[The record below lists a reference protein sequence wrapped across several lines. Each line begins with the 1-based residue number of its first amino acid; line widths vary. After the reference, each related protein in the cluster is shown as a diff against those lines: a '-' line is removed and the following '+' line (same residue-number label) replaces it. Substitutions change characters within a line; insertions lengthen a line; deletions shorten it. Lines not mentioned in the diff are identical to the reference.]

1 LSKRDNPFVAPGLVI
16 TADDYG
22 YRPAYD
28 AGILEAVRAGAVD
41 AVSVMVD
48 RERLEPEPLLETR
61 VELGLH
67 LELAEMPEGTTA
79 GAAERDAALAALGS
93 QLERFEAAFGRP
105 PAYLDGH
112 HHCHARDGL
121 AADVA
126 GMAARHNLA
135 MRSVNPR
142 HRRLLRGI
150 GIPTPDLLVGRL
162 EPTEPALP
170 DELAAAL
177 DGSAEPPEGVT
188 EWMVHP
194 GHRDAASASAFDAAR
209 EHDLELICDLREV
222 LARRF
227 QRGTHAALTRA

>member
-1 LSKRDNPFVAPGLVI
+1 MASGLVI

-28 AGILEAVRAGAVD
+28 AGILEAAHAGAVD

-48 RERLEPEPLLETR
+48 REGLETEPLLGTR

-67 LELAEMPEGTTA
+67 LELAEMPEGASA
-79 GAAERDAALAALGS
+79 GRVEREAAISALRA
-93 QLERFEAAFGRP
+93 QLERFETAFGRP

-112 HHCHARDGL
+112 HHCHAREGV

-126 GMAARHNLA
+126 GIAARHNLA
-135 MRSVNPR
+135 MRSVNAR

-150 GIPTPDLLVGRL
+150 GVPTPDLLVGRL

-170 DELAAAL
+170 QELAAVL
-177 DGSAEPPEGVT
+177 DGSAGPPPGVT

-194 GHRDAASASAFDAAR
+194 GHRDPASASGFDAAR
-209 EHDLELICDLREV
+209 EHDLELIFDLRGALE
-222 LARRF
+222 RRF
-227 QRGTHAALTRA
+227 QRGTHGALTRA

>member
-1 LSKRDNPFVAPGLVI
+1 VI

-28 AGILEAVRAGAVD
+28 AGILEAARAGAVD

-48 RERLEPEPLLETR
+48 RDGLEPEPLLETR

-67 LELAEMPEGTTA
+67 LELAEMPEGVSA
-79 GAAERDAALAALGS
+79 GRAERDAAIAALRS
-93 QLERFEAAFGRP
+93 QLARFEAGFGRP

-112 HHCHARDGL
+112 HHCHAREGL

-126 GMAARHNLA
+126 RIAAEHNLVL
-135 MRSVNPR
+135 RSVNAR
-142 HRRLLRGI
+142 HRRLVRGI
-150 GIPTPDLLVGRL
+150 GVPTPDLLVGRL

-170 DELAAAL
+170 EELAAAL
-177 DGSAEPPEGVT
+177 DGSADPPAGVT

-194 GHRDAASASAFDAAR
+194 GHRDPASASAFDAAR
-209 EHDLELICDLREV
+209 EHDLELVCDLRSGLED
-222 LARRF
+222 RF

>member
-1 LSKRDNPFVAPGLVI
+1 VAPGLVI

-28 AGILEAVRAGAVD
+28 AGILEAARAGAVD

-48 RERLEPEPLLETR
+48 RDGLEPAPLLGTR

-67 LELAEMPEGTTA
+67 LELAEMPEGA
-79 GAAERDAALAALGS
+79 GAGRAEREAAISTLRV
-93 QLERFEAAFGRP
+93 QLERFEAAFGRS

-126 GMAARHNLA
+126 RVAAGHNLA
-135 MRSVNPR
+135 MRSVNSR

-150 GIPTPDLLVGRL
+150 GVPTPDLLVGRID
-162 EPTEPALP
+162 PAEPALP

-177 DGSAEPPEGVT
+177 DGSDDPPPGVT

-194 GHRDAASASAFDAAR
+194 GHRDPASASRFDAAR
-209 EHDLELICDLREV
+209 EHDLELVCDLREA
-222 LARRF
+222 LERRF